1 MKKHMIL
8 SGIFISLIFISYNS
22 WGVMPP
28 ITTCANETR
37 CCSGGYTGFC
47 CATGEFGTTLSCPS
61 GWTLNL
67 NNICA
72 RPNTTGSDTT
82 GYYTITYGTCA
93 PDEIPYACFERAT
106 PSGTSDCLKCQ
117 VD

>member
-1 MKKHMIL
+1 MKKQLLL
-8 SGIFISLIFISYNS
+8 SGIFTFLIFISYNS

-28 ITTCANETR
+28 ITTCQTEQQ
-37 CCSGGYTGFC
+37 CCFGYSGYC

-61 GWTLNL
+61 GWSLNL

-72 RPNTTGSDTT
+72 RNNTTGSDTT

-93 PDEIPYACFERAT
+93 PNESSYACFEHAT

-117 VD
+117 LD